1 MGRKIRNNAGFG
13 YPLPQRRCKAGV
25 PHPQRAE
32 LCRPAAPWSGAR
44 QAANRR
50 RTARFKILP
59 CRPLWGRPP
68 SGQDGLRG
76 NSLPRGYQ
84 RPQGRQALHTAGRHS
99 RRHQRPLRHQAPHT
113 AGWTPPIAAP
123 KARLRRWPIPCGMG
137 RKIRN
142 NAGFGWPLSQRRRK
156 AGILHP
162 QRAERCCPPRLGR
175 ARGGSHNRVQQPDVS
190 LNFSLPRQRRGPALC
205 ERV

>member
-1 MGRKIRNNAGFG
+1 M
-13 YPLPQRRCKAGV
+13 
-25 PHPQRAE
+25 RAHRA
-32 LCRPAAPWSGAR
+32 RPALSEREGKSRTPQIPLFAEPAPAASKSAAASAAMLLPYGELAAPPAR
-44 QAANRR
+44 KADENEADEK
-50 RTARFKILP
+50 ARADHADLKSFHAVP
-59 CRPLWGRPP
+59 TGRPP

-76 NSLPRGYQ
+76 NSLPRGHQ

-142 NAGFGWPLSQRRRK
+142 NAGFGYPL
-156 AGILHP
+156 P
-162 QRAERCCPPRLGR
+162 
-175 ARGGSHNRVQQPDVS
+175 
-190 LNFSLPRQRRGPALC
+190 
-205 ERV
+205 